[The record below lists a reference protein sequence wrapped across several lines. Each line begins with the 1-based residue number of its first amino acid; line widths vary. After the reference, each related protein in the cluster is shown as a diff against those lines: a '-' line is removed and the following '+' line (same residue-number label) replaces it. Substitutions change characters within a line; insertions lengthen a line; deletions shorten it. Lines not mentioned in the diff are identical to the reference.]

1 MKKIL
6 ALTLSVLMIFAL
18 LAGCG
23 GKAGKLS
30 DEEMIVGRWQWTF
43 DVGEIFTASFAMMG
57 LDYESNKK
65 AEMKVY
71 FNFADDGTY
80 DISVDQASAE
90 KMVTNLTDI
99 AKDLVKTMYP
109 AEALEQAA
117 AQEGVDV
124 ETLLDQMAAEA
135 AQEMDLDELESEEGT
150 YKFADGK
157 LYFDSDTEEAF
168 TYKLSA
174 KKLELTDIETSEMD
188 EEEAAM
194 ANMVAEYV
202 FPIVMTKVS

>member
-23 GKAGKLS
+23 GKADKLS
-30 DEEMIVGRWQWTF
+30 DEEMIVGRWKWTV
-43 DVGEIFTASFAMMG
+43 DVGKLFTMG
-57 LDYESNKK
+57 MSIDSGKK
-65 AEMKVY
+65 AELIMY
-71 FNFADDGTY
+71 FDFEADGTY
-80 DISVDQASAE
+80 SSSVDEASAE
-90 KMVTNLTDI
+90 KMVAAMTDI
-99 AKDLVKTMYP
+99 AKDLLKSIYP
-109 AEALEQAA
+109 VETLEQMA

-124 ETLLDQMAAEA
+124 GTLLDELAAEA

-174 KKLELTDIETSEMD
+174 KKLELTGIETSEMD

-194 ANMVAEYV
+194 ANMMAEYV

>member
-23 GKAGKLS
+23 GKADKLS
-30 DEEMIVGRWQWTF
+30 DEEMIVGRWEWTMDAGKLF
-43 DVGEIFTASFAMMG
+43 TAAFEQMGVDVG
-57 LDYESNKK
+57 SNKK
-65 AEMKVY
+65 AELKVY
-71 FNFADDGTY
+71 FDFAADGTY
-80 DISVDQASAE
+80 SVSVDQASAE
-90 KMVTNLTDI
+90 KIVADVTDI
-99 AKDLVKTMYP
+99 AKDLVKALYP

-135 AQEMDLDELESEEGT
+135 AQEIDLDDLESEEGT

-174 KKLELTDIETSEMD
+174 KKLELTGIDTSEMD
-188 EEEAAM
+188 EEEEAAISM
-194 ANMVAEYV
+194 MIDYI

>member
-30 DEEMIVGRWQWTF
+30 DEEMIVGRWEWTMDAGKLF
-43 DVGEIFTASFAMMG
+43 TAAFEQMGVDVG
-57 LDYESNKK
+57 SNKK
-65 AEMKVY
+65 AELKVY
-71 FNFADDGTY
+71 FDFAADGTY
-80 DISVDQASAE
+80 SVSVDQASAE
-90 KMVTNLTDI
+90 KMVADVTDI
-99 AKDLVKTMYP
+99 AKDLVKALYP

-150 YKFADGK
+150 Y
-157 LYFDSDTEEAF
+157 
-168 TYKLSA
+168 
-174 KKLELTDIETSEMD
+174 
-188 EEEAAM
+188 
-194 ANMVAEYV
+194 
-202 FPIVMTKVS
+202 

>member
-23 GKAGKLS
+23 GKADKLS
-30 DEEMIVGRWQWTF
+30 DEEMIVGRWEWTMDAGKLF
-43 DVGEIFTASFAMMG
+43 TAAFEQMGVDVG
-57 LDYESNKK
+57 SNKK
-65 AEMKVY
+65 AELKVY
-71 FNFADDGTY
+71 FDFAADGTY
-80 DISVDQASAE
+80 SVSVDEASAE
-90 KMVTNLTDI
+90 KMVTDLTDI
-99 AKDLVKTMYP
+99 AKDLVKALYP

-135 AQEMDLDELESEEGT
+135 AQEIDLDDLESEEGT

-174 KKLELTDIETSEMD
+174 KKLELTGIETSEMD

-194 ANMVAEYV
+194 ANMMAEYV